1 MQPASVA
8 LVIPTLAGLRRT
20 RSDGGRSVAASM
32 QVTDVQMALLPV
44 VERIVTAS
52 LSRWGSR
59 LPHRLDRDLL
69 NAFADA
75 IGTGFL
81 HAPTE
86 ASENE
91 SWLHISGIFGYRY
104 RQVDIRLRLEL
115 RELESGEQAMVA
127 LIDALFLPAHAQNC
141 GAGTALIRALAVLW
155 ARMGVAEMRATASG
169 DGSCTFASW
178 GFDLDPNDR
187 QTAARC
193 VREELAARSGLDGAP
208 NPAFPPPSELT
219 GELQRL
225 LDVGPSA
232 SPALDIKAIYHLA
245 TVDGDRY
252 GARLLHGVMWPA
264 RLVVDP
270 AWASG
275 EGFAI

>member
-1 MQPASVA
+1 
-8 LVIPTLAGLRRT
+8 
-20 RSDGGRSVAASM
+20 M

-52 LSRWGSR
+52 QPVGLATAAE
-59 LPHRLDRDLL
+59 LHRDLL

-232 SPALDIKAIYHLA
+232 SPALDIKAIYDLA